1 MKQTIKHYFIFIVC
15 IFIALLFGIT
25 ATADSGN
32 KGEDI
37 LVIGVPTDRCPV
49 FYLDSETKEIVGI
62 GVDIM
67 RAATEEAGYSV
78 SFKAIKEKTN
88 KDALDNSEYDII
100 MPFGS
105 AIMSSSGKESIVT
118 DNLIQTPFTMVTKGN
133 KQLPPLDEIHIGMQ
147 SSLAGVVETVKQ
159 LYPGIEITL
168 YDTMSE
174 CVMAL
179 RSDEV
184 DALLHNSYVWSYVL
198 QKPSYSDLKV
208 QPATMFSMDF
218 RAGTLDTP
226 EGRVVVDRLNEGI
239 DKLTDTRKQAI
250 VLDYTS
256 RRLYQNDFWDYLFEY
271 RYLLISGTIF
281 FILFIIAIVHRQKA
295 IHRQQEEKIREL
307 KERDPLTGVL
317 NQEGFKKRVE
327 ELLLTHPENQYLL
340 SFSNIKNFKFI
351 NESMGRQ
358 TGDDLLKFWAERS
371 TATFSDEETMGR
383 ITGDRFAV
391 LRKFTDAEQMGKDE
405 KEVFEPLRNYFTD
418 RGKEIQLQICT
429 GVYVITPEDHQNID
443 VDRMLD
449 YARMAEKKVRETLK
463 TGYEFYN
470 PEQWEKGK
478 QIIDISGHLP
488 AALQADEIQVWYQ
501 PQMDYAAGIISGA
514 EALCRWKHAKLG
526 WISPGVFIPV
536 LEETGMIFELDSYI
550 WDKVCQDLHRWNE
563 EGKRRLVSVNLSR
576 SDIREDRNIPGIFYD
591 LIKKY
596 DLDPDQLRIEITE
609 TAYVENPGFLI
620 KTTSEL
626 REYGFQVEMDDF
638 GSGYSSLH
646 MLKEVPVDRIKM
658 DLHFLTGS
666 GDMEKSRIII
676 TQVIKLVELLGMKLI
691 AEGVETKTQAD
702 FLKERGCR
710 EMQGYYFY
718 KPMPVEDFEKAFEKC
733 LSNEK
738 NDNDV

>member
-1 MKQTIKHYFIFIVC
+1 MKIMQNIKRYSIFLIC
-15 IFIALLFGIT
+15 LFTLAFLEIT
-25 ATADSGN
+25 VSVNAGNNDADS
-32 KGEDI
+32 I
-37 LVIGVPTDRCPV
+37 VIGVPADRCPV
-49 FYLDSETKEIVGI
+49 FYLDPETKETVGI
-62 GVDIM
+62 GIDLM
-67 RAATEEAGYSV
+67 RAAAEEAGYSA
-78 SFKAIKEKTN
+78 SFKVITEKTN
-88 KDALDNSEYDII
+88 KDALDNPEYDMI

-105 AIMSSSGKESIVT
+105 AIKSSSGKESVVT
-118 DNLIQTPFTMVTKGN
+118 DNLIQTPFTMVTKGD
-133 KQLPPLDEIHIGMQ
+133 KKLPVLHESHIGML
-147 SSLAGVVETVKQ
+147 SSLAGGAETVKQ

-168 YDTMSE
+168 YDTMPE
-174 CVMAL
+174 CVKAL
-179 RSDEV
+179 RSGEV
-184 DALLHNSYVWSYVL
+184 DALMHNSYVWSYVL

-271 RYLLISGTIF
+271 RYLLILGTIF
-281 FILFIIAIVHRQKA
+281 FILFIIAIVHKQKA
-295 IHRQQEEKIREL
+295 IYRQHEEKICEL
-307 KERDPLTGVL
+307 TEKDPLTGVL
-317 NQEGFKKRVE
+317 NLEGFKKRVE
-327 ELLLTHPENQYLL
+327 ELLVTHPENQYLL

-351 NESMGRQ
+351 NESMGRK
-358 TGDDLLKFWAERS
+358 TGDDLLRFWAERA
-371 TATFSDEETMGR
+371 TATFSDEEAMGR
-383 ITGDRFAV
+383 INGDRFAV
-391 LRKFTDAEQMGKDE
+391 LRKFTDAEQMGRDE
-405 KEVFEPLRNYFTD
+405 KEVFEPLRNYFID

-429 GVYVITPEDHQNID
+429 GVFAITPEDHKNID

-478 QIIDISGHLP
+478 QIVDISGHLP
-488 AALQADEIQVWYQ
+488 AALQEGEIQVWYQ
-501 PQMDYAAGIISGA
+501 PQVDYTSGTISGA
-514 EALCRWKHAKLG
+514 EALCRWKHAKRG

-536 LEETGMIFELDSYI
+536 LEETGMIFDLDSYV
-550 WDKVCQDLHRWNE
+550 WDKVCQDLHRWNQ
-563 EGKRRLVSVNLSR
+563 EGKRRSVSINLSR
-576 SDIREDRNIPGIFYD
+576 SDIREDRNIPGIFYE
-591 LIKKY
+591 LTKKY
-596 DLDPDQLRIEITE
+596 DLDPEQLRIEITE
-609 TAYVENPGFLI
+609 TAYVESPAFLI

-658 DLHFLTGS
+658 DLHFLTGA

-691 AEGVETKTQAD
+691 AEGVETKAQAN
-702 FLKERGCR
+702 FLKERGCQ
-710 EMQGYYFY
+710 EMQGYYFF
-718 KPMPVEDFEKAFEKC
+718 KPMPVEDFEKAFDKELDYDKRA
-733 LSNEK
+733 
-738 NDNDV
+738 

>member
-1 MKQTIKHYFIFIVC
+1 MKVLQIIKHYSILAIC
-15 IFIALLFGIT
+15 IFTLMCLGIIAS
-25 ATADSGN
+25 ADAGN
-32 KGEDI
+32 NNADT
-37 LVIGVPTDRCPV
+37 LVIGVPADRCPV
-49 FYLDSETKEIVGI
+49 FYLDPETKETVGI
-62 GVDIM
+62 GIDLM
-67 RAATEEAGYSV
+67 RAAAEEAGYSA
-78 SFKAIKEKTN
+78 SFKVIKEKTN
-88 KDALDNSEYDII
+88 KDALDNPEYDII

-105 AIMSSSGKESIVT
+105 AIKSSSGKESIVT
-118 DNLIQTPFTMVTKGN
+118 ENLIQTPFTMVTKGN
-133 KQLPPLDEIHIGMQ
+133 KNLPALNESQIGML
-147 SSLAGVVETVKQ
+147 SSLAGVAETVKQ

-168 YDTMSE
+168 YYTMPE
-174 CVMAL
+174 CVKAL
-179 RSDEV
+179 RSGEV
-184 DALLHNSYVWSYVL
+184 DALMHNSYVWSYVL

-218 RAGTLDTP
+218 CAGALDTP
-226 EGRVVVDRLNEGI
+226 EGRIIVDRLNSGI
-239 DKLTDTRKQAI
+239 KKLTDTRKQAI

-256 RRLYQNDFWDYLFEY
+256 RRLYQYDFWDYIYEY
-271 RYLLISGTIF
+271 RYILVSGSIF
-281 FILFIIAIVHRQKA
+281 FILVIIGVVHRQRA
-295 IHRQQEEKIREL
+295 VHRQQEEKIREL
-307 KERDPLTGVL
+307 KERDQLTGVL
-317 NQEGFKKRVE
+317 NLEGFKKRVE

-358 TGDDLLKFWAERS
+358 TGDDILRFWAERS

-391 LRKFTDAEQMGKDE
+391 LRKFTDAEQMGRDE
-405 KEVFEPLRNYFTD
+405 KEVFEPLRNYFID

-429 GVYVITPEDHQNID
+429 GVYAVTPEDHKNID

-488 AALQADEIQVWYQ
+488 AALLADEIQVWYQ
-501 PQMDYAAGIISGA
+501 PQVDYASGTISGA

-526 WISPGVFIPV
+526 WISPGVFIPI
-536 LEETGMIFELDSYI
+536 LEETGMIFDLDSYI
-550 WDKVCQDLHRWNE
+550 WDKVCRDLHRWNQ
-563 EGKRRLVSVNLSR
+563 EGKRRSVSVNLSR
-576 SDIREDRNIPGIFYD
+576 SDIREDRNIPGIFYE
-591 LIKKY
+591 LTKKY
-596 DLDPDQLRIEITE
+596 DLEPEQLRIEITE
-609 TAYVENPGFLI
+609 TAYVESPAFLI

-676 TQVIKLVELLGMKLI
+676 TQVIKMIELLGMKLI
-691 AEGVETKTQAD
+691 AEGVETKAQAD
-702 FLKERGCR
+702 FLKERGCQ

-718 KPMPVEDFEKAFEKC
+718 KPMPVSDFENAWEHNS
-733 LSNEK
+733 L
-738 NDNDV
+738 

>member
-1 MKQTIKHYFIFIVC
+1 MKVMQNIKRYSIFIIC
-15 IFIALLFGIT
+15 LFVLAFLGTT
-25 ATADSGN
+25 ASADTGN
-32 KGEDI
+32 NDADT
-37 LVIGVPTDRCPV
+37 LSIGVPADRCPV
-49 FYLDSETKEIVGI
+49 FYLDPETKETVGI
-62 GVDIM
+62 GVDLM
-67 RAATEEAGYSV
+67 RAAAEEAGYSA
-78 SFKAIKEKTN
+78 SFKVITEKTN
-88 KDALDNSEYDII
+88 KDALDNPEYDII

-105 AIMSSSGKESIVT
+105 AIKSSSGKETIVT
-118 DNLIQTPFTMVTKGN
+118 ENLIQTPFTMVTKGD
-133 KQLPPLDEIHIGMQ
+133 KKLPVLHESHIGML
-147 SSLAGVVETVKQ
+147 SSLAGGAETVKL

-168 YDTMSE
+168 YDTMPE
-174 CVMAL
+174 CVKAL
-179 RSDEV
+179 RSGKV
-184 DALLHNSYVWSYVL
+184 DALMHNSYVWSYVL

-271 RYLLISGTIF
+271 RYLLILGTIF

-307 KERDPLTGVL
+307 TEKDPLTGVL
-317 NQEGFKKRVE
+317 NLEGFKKRVE
-327 ELLLTHPENQYLL
+327 ELLVTHPENQYLL

-351 NESMGRQ
+351 NESMGRA
-358 TGDDLLKFWAERS
+358 TGDDLLRFWAERS

-391 LRKFTDAEQMGKDE
+391 LRKFTDAEQMGRDE
-405 KEVFEPLRNYFTD
+405 KEVFEPLRNYFID

-429 GVYVITPEDHQNID
+429 GVYAITPEDHKNID

-478 QIIDISGHLP
+478 QIVDISGHLS
-488 AALQADEIQVWYQ
+488 AALQEGEIQVWYQ
-501 PQMDYAAGIISGA
+501 PQVDYTSGTISGA
-514 EALCRWKHAKLG
+514 EALCRWKHAKRG

-536 LEETGMIFELDSYI
+536 LEETGMIFDLDSYV
-550 WDKVCQDLHRWNE
+550 WDKVCQDLHRWNQ
-563 EGKRRLVSVNLSR
+563 EGKRRSVSINLSR
-576 SDIREDRNIPGIFYD
+576 SDIREDRNIPGIFYE
-591 LIKKY
+591 LTKKY
-596 DLDPDQLRIEITE
+596 DLDPEQLRVEITE
-609 TAYVENPGFLI
+609 TAYVENPAFLI

-626 REYGFQVEMDDF
+626 HEYGFQVEMDDF

-658 DLHFLTGS
+658 DLHFLTGA

-691 AEGVETKTQAD
+691 AEGVETKAQAD
-702 FLKERGCR
+702 FLKDRGCQ
-710 EMQGYYFY
+710 EMQGYYFF
-718 KPMPVEDFEKAFEKC
+718 KPMPVEDFEKAFDKERI
-733 LSNEK
+733 
-738 NDNDV
+738 

>member
-1 MKQTIKHYFIFIVC
+1 MKVTQVVRHFVIFIIC
-15 IFIALLFGIT
+15 LFILPLWGIT
-25 ATADSGN
+25 AQADSENNGA
-32 KGEDI
+32 DV
-37 LVIGVPTDRCPV
+37 LVIGVPADRCPV
-49 FYLDSETKEIVGI
+49 FYLDPETKETVGI
-62 GVDIM
+62 GVDLM
-67 RAATEEAGYSV
+67 RAAAEEAGYTAAFRV
-78 SFKAIKEKTN
+78 IAEKTN
-88 KDALDNSEYDII
+88 KEALDSPEYDII

-105 AIMSSSGKESIVT
+105 EIKSSSGKETIVT
-118 DNLIQTPFTMVTKGN
+118 ENLIQTPFTMVTNGN
-133 KQLPPLDEIHIGMQ
+133 NKLPVLHESHIGML
-147 SSLAGVVETVKQ
+147 SSLAGGAETVKQ
-159 LYPGIEITL
+159 LYPGIGITL
-168 YDTMSE
+168 YDTMPE
-174 CVMAL
+174 CVKAL
-179 RSDEV
+179 RSGEV

-226 EGRVVVDRLNEGI
+226 EGRAVIDRLNTGI

-256 RRLYQNDFWDYLFEY
+256 RRLYQYDFWDYIYEY
-271 RYLLISGTIF
+271 RFILLSGTILF
-281 FILFIIAIVHRQKA
+281 ALFIIGIVHMQRKV
-295 IHRQQEEKIREL
+295 HRQQEEKIREL

-317 NQEGFKKRVE
+317 NLEGFKKRVE
-327 ELLLTHPENQYLL
+327 ELLLAHPENQYLL

-351 NESMGRQ
+351 NESMGRE
-358 TGDDLLKFWAERS
+358 TGDELLRFWTQKS
-371 TATFSDEETMGR
+371 TATFSDEEAMGR

-391 LRKFTDAEQMGKDE
+391 LRKLADAEQMSRDE
-405 KEVFEPLRNYFTD
+405 KEVFEPLRNYFID

-429 GVYVITPEDHQNID
+429 GVYAITPEDHKNID

-449 YARMAEKKVRETLK
+449 YARMAEKKARATLK

-478 QIIDISGHLP
+478 QIVDISGHLP
-488 AALQADEIQVWYQ
+488 AALQTGEIQVWYQ
-501 PQMDYAAGIISGA
+501 PQVDYTTGVVSGA

-526 WISPGVFIPV
+526 WISPGVFIPT
-536 LEETGMIFELDSYI
+536 LEETGMIFDLDSFV
-550 WDKVCQDLHRWNE
+550 WDKVCQDLHRWNQ
-563 EGKRRLVSVNLSR
+563 EGKRRSVSVNLSR
-576 SDIREDRNIPGIFYD
+576 SDIREDRNIPGIFYE

-596 DLDPDQLRIEITE
+596 DLDPEQLRIEITE

-620 KTTSEL
+620 QTTSEL

-658 DLHFLTGS
+658 DLHFLTGT

-676 TQVIKLVELLGMKLI
+676 TQVIKMIELLGMKLI
-691 AEGVETKTQAD
+691 AEGVETKAQAD
-702 FLKERGCR
+702 FLKERGCQ

-718 KPMPVEDFEKAFEKC
+718 KPMPVEDFEKAQG
-733 LSNEK
+733 
-738 NDNDV
+738 

>member
-1 MKQTIKHYFIFIVC
+1 MKVMKTLKRCSIFILC
-15 IFIALLFGIT
+15 LLSLLRWELT
-25 ATADSGN
+25 VQSDLGN
-32 KGEDI
+32 NDTDV
-37 LVIGVPTDRCPV
+37 LVVGVPADRCPV
-49 FYLDSETKEIVGI
+49 FYLDPETKETTGI
-62 GVDIM
+62 GVDLM
-67 RAATEEAGYSV
+67 RVAAEEAGYSV
-78 SFKAIKEKTN
+78 SFKIISEKTN
-88 KDALDNSEYDII
+88 KDALDNPEYDII

-105 AIMSSSGKESIVT
+105 AIKSSSGKESIVT
-118 DNLIQTPFTMVTKGN
+118 ENLIQTPFTMVTKGN
-133 KQLPPLDEIHIGMQ
+133 KNLPAINESHIGML
-147 SSLAGVVETVKQ
+147 SSLAGGAETVKQ
-159 LYPGIEITL
+159 LYPGIGITL
-168 YDTMSE
+168 YDTMQE
-174 CVMAL
+174 CVKAL
-179 RSDEV
+179 RAGEV
-184 DALLHNSYVWSYVL
+184 DALMHNSYVWSYVL

-218 RAGTLDTP
+218 RAGALNTP
-226 EGRVVVDRLNEGI
+226 EKRVIVDRLNTGI
-239 DKLTDTRKQAI
+239 DKLSDTRKQAI

-256 RRLYQNDFWDYLFEY
+256 RRLYQNDFWDYIFEY
-271 RYLLISGTIF
+271 RFILVPGTIF
-281 FILFIIAIVHRQKA
+281 FVLFVIGIVHRQRA

-317 NQEGFKKRVE
+317 NLEGFTKRVE

-351 NESMGRQ
+351 NESMGRE
-358 TGDDLLKFWAERS
+358 TGDELLRFWAQKS
-371 TATFSDEETMGR
+371 TATFSDEEAMGR

-391 LRKFTDAEQMGKDE
+391 LRKFTDAEQMGIDE

-429 GVYVITPEDHQNID
+429 GVYAITPEDHKNID

-478 QIIDISGHLP
+478 QIVDISGHLP
-488 AALQADEIQVWYQ
+488 AALQGGEIQVWYQ
-501 PQMDYAAGIISGA
+501 PQVDYTSGIISGA

-526 WISPGVFIPV
+526 WISPGVFIPT
-536 LEETGMIFELDSYI
+536 LEETGMIFDLDSFV
-550 WDKVCQDLHRWNE
+550 WDKVCQDLHRWNM
-563 EGKRRLVSVNLSR
+563 EGKRHSVSVNLSR
-576 SDIREDRNIPGIFYD
+576 SDIREDRNIPGIFYE
-591 LIKKY
+591 LTKKY

-620 KTTSEL
+620 KNTSEL

-676 TQVIKLVELLGMKLI
+676 TQVIKMIDLLGMKLI
-691 AEGVETKTQAD
+691 AEGVETKAQAD
-702 FLKERGCR
+702 FLEEIGCK

-718 KPMPVEDFEKAFEKC
+718 KPMPVDDFEKAWDK
-733 LSNEK
+733 
-738 NDNDV
+738 V

>member
-1 MKQTIKHYFIFIVC
+1 MKIMQNIKRYSIFLIC
-15 IFIALLFGIT
+15 LFVLAFLGTT
-25 ATADSGN
+25 ASADTGN
-32 KGEDI
+32 NDADT
-37 LVIGVPTDRCPV
+37 LSIGVPADRCPV
-49 FYLDSETKEIVGI
+49 FYLDPETKETVGI
-62 GVDIM
+62 GVDLM
-67 RAATEEAGYSV
+67 RAAAEEAGYSA
-78 SFKAIKEKTN
+78 SFKVITEKTN
-88 KDALDNSEYDII
+88 KDALDNPEYDII

-105 AIMSSSGKESIVT
+105 AIKSSSGKETIVT
-118 DNLIQTPFTMVTKGN
+118 ENLIQTPFTMVTKGD
-133 KQLPPLDEIHIGMQ
+133 KKLPVLHESHIGML
-147 SSLAGVVETVKQ
+147 SSLAGGAETVKQ

-168 YDTMSE
+168 YDTMPE
-174 CVMAL
+174 CVKAL
-179 RSDEV
+179 RSGEV
-184 DALLHNSYVWSYVL
+184 DALMHNSYVWSYVL

-271 RYLLISGTIF
+271 RYLLILGTIF
-281 FILFIIAIVHRQKA
+281 FILFSIAIVHRQKA

-307 KERDPLTGVL
+307 TEKDPLTGVL
-317 NQEGFKKRVE
+317 NLEGFKKRVE
-327 ELLLTHPENQYLL
+327 ELLVTHPENQYLL

-351 NESMGRQ
+351 NESMGRE
-358 TGDDLLKFWAERS
+358 TGDDLLRFWAERA
-371 TATFSDEETMGR
+371 TATFSDEEAMGR

-391 LRKFTDAEQMGKDE
+391 LRKFTDAEQMGRDE
-405 KEVFEPLRNYFTD
+405 KEVFEPLRNYFID

-429 GVYVITPEDHQNID
+429 GVYAITPEDHKNID

-478 QIIDISGHLP
+478 QIIDISGHLS
-488 AALQADEIQVWYQ
+488 AALQSDEIQVWYQ
-501 PQMDYAAGIISGA
+501 PQVDYSSGTISGA
-514 EALCRWKHAKLG
+514 EALCRWKHTKLG

-536 LEETGMIFELDSYI
+536 LEETGMIFDLDSYV
-550 WDKVCQDLHRWNE
+550 WDKVCQDLHRWNQ
-563 EGKRRLVSVNLSR
+563 EGKRRSVSINLSR
-576 SDIREDRNIPGIFYD
+576 SDIREDRNIPGIFYE
-591 LIKKY
+591 LTKKY
-596 DLDPDQLRIEITE
+596 DLDPEQLRIEITE
-609 TAYVENPGFLI
+609 TAYVESPAFLI

-658 DLHFLTGS
+658 DLHFLTGA

-691 AEGVETKTQAD
+691 AEGVETKAQAD
-702 FLKERGCR
+702 FLKERGCQ
-710 EMQGYYFY
+710 EMQGYYFF
-718 KPMPVEDFEKAFEKC
+718 KPMPVEDFEKEFDKELDYDKRA
-733 LSNEK
+733 
-738 NDNDV
+738 